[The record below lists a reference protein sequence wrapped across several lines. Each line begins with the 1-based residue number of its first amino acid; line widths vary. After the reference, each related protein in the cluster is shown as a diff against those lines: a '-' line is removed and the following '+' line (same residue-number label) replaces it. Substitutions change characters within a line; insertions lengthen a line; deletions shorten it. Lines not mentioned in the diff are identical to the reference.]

1 MTLSEFAG
9 ETKKGS
15 GNILVMDRLQD
26 PGNIGTLIRTAEA
39 AGYRGIIIIKGTGD
53 VSSPKVV
60 RAAAGSAL
68 RMPIIKMDTPNQVK
82 EFCEENLKRLIGTSI
97 KDAVPFYK
105 VDLTQNI
112 ALVIGNE
119 GNGMS
124 DELEELSHENIM
136 IPMEGGNESLNAAV
150 AAGIIM
156 YQSIRKD

>member
-1 MTLSEFAG
+1 M
-9 ETKKGS
+9 
-15 GNILVMDRLQD
+15 
-26 PGNIGTLIRTAEA
+26 
-39 AGYRGIIIIKGTGD
+39 
-53 VSSPKVV
+53 V

-124 DELEELSHENIM
+124 DELEERSHENIM